1 MIVNLFSFYELVP
14 KNKTI
19 TWLYQ
24 KRSMEKVAVV
34 TGSSSGIGFET
45 SLALAREGYFT
56 YATMRDVKKA
66 DKIQKI
72 ADEENI
78 SLKVIELDVDNE
90 ESAEN
95 AINTIIQEKG
105 RVDVLVNNAGWGIW
119 GTGEDV
125 SVEEFKEQFETNFF
139 SVVRMVQK
147 VAPTMR
153 NQGSGNI
160 VNISSVAGRI
170 GLPASTAYVSSKF
183 AVEGLSESLR
193 YELGQFGVNV
203 IIIEPG
209 VIKTNFFDSMKTA
222 KKADEGGAYR
232 DITIKVITG
241 VKMMAEMGTSPKEVA
256 QVIIKSL
263 KEEKPLPRYIV
274 GNDAAMFME
283 SKKMKTDIEFENYM
297 KKELYSE

>member
-78 SLKVIELDVDNE
+78 SLKVIELDVDDE

-105 RVDVLVNNAGWGIW
+105 RIDVLVNNAGWGIW
-119 GTGEDV
+119 GI
-125 SVEEFKEQFETNFF
+125 SL
-139 SVVRMVQK
+139 
-147 VAPTMR
+147 
-153 NQGSGNI
+153 SG
-160 VNISSVAGRI
+160 
-170 GLPASTAYVSSKF
+170 
-183 AVEGLSESLR
+183 
-193 YELGQFGVNV
+193 
-203 IIIEPG
+203 
-209 VIKTNFFDSMKTA
+209 
-222 KKADEGGAYR
+222 
-232 DITIKVITG
+232 
-241 VKMMAEMGTSPKEVA
+241 
-256 QVIIKSL
+256 
-263 KEEKPLPRYIV
+263 
-274 GNDAAMFME
+274 
-283 SKKMKTDIEFENYM
+283 
-297 KKELYSE
+297 